1 MKMELDK
8 KLDTIRLNVL
18 AANFG
23 DLATRRQ
30 MIQEFGDYPD
40 ALWGVNENGE
50 KVMLSIRKNGI
61 TERVFQSN
69 RWVRVNEYDADG
81 CEAGETV
88 SIDGMAEAVNEGLQE
103 YSKLASSEVKR
114 AVRKSAKT
122 VKEKIETGAPSR
134 TGRYKSS
141 WVATKQE
148 ESSQSLQMVVHSKD
162 RYQLSHLLENGHAK
176 RGGGRVAAIPHIA
189 PAEQEGVEL
198 LQSLIK
204 KALG

>member
-81 CEAGETV
+81 CEAGETYEGRWAELPKAAEAEPAEDLELSNEQTARNDEIYNAAYEFCKV
-88 SIDGMAEAVNEGLQE
+88 MAEDDDLQWNME
-103 YSKLASSEVKR
+103 ILGELAD
-114 AVRKSAKT
+114 
-122 VKEKIETGAPSR
+122 
-134 TGRYKSS
+134 
-141 WVATKQE
+141 
-148 ESSQSLQMVVHSKD
+148 L
-162 RYQLSHLLENGHAK
+162 
-176 RGGGRVAAIPHIA
+176 AA
-189 PAEQEGVEL
+189 EL
-198 LQSLIK
+198 LTTHGSRVRYPSVVTEPDGSQHIEDFYGEEK
-204 KALG
+204 